1 MSAPQDAAI
10 QEKAFTSLL
19 PNIDTIKGFYDHA
32 QAMAHTMPKL
42 LTVSQSTTPCLHHC
56 RVRKRHRDI

>member
-42 LTVSQSTTPCLHHC
+42 LTVSRPYRPQA
-56 RVRKRHRDI
+56 